1 MKVQVLNSRCWSGIS
16 TYLVIFLRPKGEG
29 TVVKTTDECPA
40 NTNRASYTGYGGG
53 GREGGLVW

>member
-1 MKVQVLNSRCWSGIS
+1 MQVLNSRRWSRIL

-40 NTNRASYTGYGGG
+40 NTDRVSYTGYGGRG
-53 GREGGLVW
+53 EGGLVR